1 MILKFPEEEMNKYGA
16 VGSMMSGSGP
26 SVFAFFDDMLKAQ
39 KCYEKMREN
48 HREVFLT
55 RTI

>member
-1 MILKFPEEEMNKYGA
+1 MNNYGA
-16 VGSMMSGSGP
+16 LEAMMSGSGP

-39 KCYEKMREN
+39 KCYEKMKEN
-48 HREVFLT
+48 YREVFLT